1 MAEIGE
7 LACPK
12 CESPMRSYER
22 NGIVVDQCTGCK
34 GIFLDRGELEQLM
47 AAETAHYEG
56 GESGEE
62 KGIVGKMRDRAE
74 QKLHEQQQRQQGH
87 GRERGE
93 RGEGGFL
100 GGMFGGDD

>member
-1 MAEIGE
+1 MAEVAE
-7 LACPK
+7 FTCPK

-47 AAETAHYEG
+47 AAEEAHYEG
-56 GESGEE
+56 GGGGE

-74 QKLHEQQQRQQGH
+74 EKLREQQQRQQGQ

-93 RGEGGFL
+93 KGEGGFL
-100 GGMFGGDD
+100 GGMFSGGD